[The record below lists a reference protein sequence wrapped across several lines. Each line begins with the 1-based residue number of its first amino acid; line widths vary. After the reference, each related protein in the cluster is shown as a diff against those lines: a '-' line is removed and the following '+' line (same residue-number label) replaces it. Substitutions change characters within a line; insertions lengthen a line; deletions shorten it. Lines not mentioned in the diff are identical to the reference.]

1 MQKELE
7 EKDKLIQ
14 KVASVVTQQPKKA
27 QTVTSSIVQ

>member
-1 MQKELE
+1 MQEMIAKMQRELE

-27 QTVTSSIVQ
+27 

>member
-1 MQKELE
+1 MQEMIAKMQKELE

-27 QTVTSSIVQ
+27 